1 MVSETKTA
9 FNDGVFER
17 LGRHFAAGEVVFRD
31 GDEANGAYLLEEG
44 RVRVVK
50 RIAGA
55 ERGLRVLGR
64 GDLFGEEGLLEGARR
79 TTTAISLV
87 PTRALSLDSNALESV
102 LAELPSLGAHLV
114 RQLVLRSRESEERI
128 QISMLRDVQSKVVL
142 GLLRAAQADSTA
154 SASEQTSLRLSPL
167 ELSARVGLDVEAV
180 KRTVQQ
186 LRESDYLRVS
196 EETLE
201 IPDLEA
207 LRELYGLL
215 ETGEEI
221 IGGSQR

>member
-1 MVSETKTA
+1 MASESRAA
-9 FNDGVFER
+9 FSDGVFER

-31 GDEANGAYLLEEG
+31 GDAAHCAYVLEEG
-44 RVRVVK
+44 RVRVLK

-64 GDLFGEEGLLEGARR
+64 GDLFGEEGLLDGAQHSS
-79 TTTAISLV
+79 TAISLV
-87 PTRALSLDSNALESV
+87 PSRAISLDSNALESV

-142 GLLRAAQADSTA
+142 GLLRAVRADSA
-154 SASEQTSLRLSPL
+154 GSAPEATSLKLSPL